1 MKPYNELYVSWDSK
15 EIASIELERMCSRL
29 VIKDRGGNLLSSKE
43 SVLRSCRERE
53 RTDGGVSVNQEVQR
67 IRK

>member
-43 SVLRSCRERE
+43 SVLRRCRERE
-53 RTDGGVSVNQEVQR
+53 DR
-67 IRK
+67 

>member
-29 VIKDRGGNLLSSKE
+29 VIKDRGGN
-43 SVLRSCRERE
+43 
-53 RTDGGVSVNQEVQR
+53 
-67 IRK
+67 

>member
-43 SVLRSCRERE
+43 SVLRRCRERE
-53 RTDGGVSVNQEVQR
+53 DRWSVNQEVQR